1 MTEKDDKIDIADDNK
16 ENNETYNTAIDHI
29 AGINNKANVL
39 ASQASFISKTFL
51 GNSLNNSM
59 VELSR
64 QYSKMNSLYSGLPD
78 ISRMIHGSSA
88 LVAAR
93 DANLTIARL
102 VSNNCI
108 VDLSKAMEANNSIFS
123 THKVLASL
131 SNPLSSF
138 LKQEN
143 SIARIASF
151 TAIDKSIATLFAAS
165 SSIGRIAEYSLQA
178 EKNLAA
184 LNLATI
190 GSIIN
195 IDIKTQSVIS
205 NTIASYSKSFSELW
219 KSYETSPKTFV
230 ELSPIL
236 LRIPPIEYF
245 NTSSFVENISV
256 EGSDEAE
263 EELLISDLLIEN
275 EETLTTLLP
284 KLNPNLLN
292 MWLGARQA
300 LESNNAD
307 KVRHFTTSIRE
318 LLTQILHAL
327 SPDTELIKWSNNPT
341 EHIQNNKPTRRARLL
356 YIYREV
362 NNDHF
367 KSFIEADIKAT
378 LQFIDLFQEG
388 THSVKSKLTDKQ
400 LLSIKLKAEST
411 LKYLLQ
417 TFYELK

>member
-1 MTEKDDKIDIADDNK
+1 M
-16 ENNETYNTAIDHI
+16 
-29 AGINNKANVL
+29 
-39 ASQASFISKTFL
+39 
-51 GNSLNNSM
+51 
-59 VELSR
+59 
-64 QYSKMNSLYSGLPD
+64 
-78 ISRMIHGSSA
+78 
-88 LVAAR
+88 
-93 DANLTIARL
+93 
-102 VSNNCI
+102 
-108 VDLSKAMEANNSIFS
+108 
-123 THKVLASL
+123 
-131 SNPLSSF
+131 
-138 LKQEN
+138 
-143 SIARIASF
+143 
-151 TAIDKSIATLFAAS
+151 
-165 SSIGRIAEYSLQA
+165 
-178 EKNLAA
+178 
-184 LNLATI
+184 
-190 GSIIN
+190 
-195 IDIKTQSVIS
+195 
-205 NTIASYSKSFSELW
+205 W